1 MAETV
6 WVNRSDLSDIT
17 INEEAMPLLADDG
30 VRLRIQ
36 SFAVTANNVTYA
48 VAGDS
53 MGYWNFFPAQDGF
66 GIVPMWG
73 HAIVEQS
80 NNSHL
85 NVGERVYGY
94 LPMGTHLDVLPAKI
108 RAGSF
113 FDGALHRQAMSPI
126 YNQYSRIANDPEH
139 DPLCENQRMVF
150 APLFKTGF
158 LIDDFFRRNNWY
170 GVQNLI
176 MTSASSKTALGLASC
191 ANNLSPHVKRIGLT
205 SRANMAFTLD
215 TGLYHEVLSYDDIAM
230 LPHEPSVL
238 VDFAGN
244 SAVLHAVHAGLT
256 DDLKYSCLVGATHIS
271 GRSGGIRDICGP
283 RPVLFFAPSHA
294 VAAIKIDGAEAF
306 GAAIAAQWTQFLRA
320 VGSSVEITEQSGI
333 MAAAQAY
340 TAILK
345 NEAPP
350 SVGIIVHP

>member
-6 WVNRSDLSDIT
+6 WVNRNDLSDVT
-17 INEEAMPLLADDG
+17 INEEAMPQLADDS

-53 MGYWNFFPAQDGF
+53 MSYWNFFPAPVGF

-73 HAIVEQS
+73 HAVVERS
-80 NNSHL
+80 NNPHL

-94 LPMGTHLDVLPAKI
+94 LPMGTHLDVVPAKI
-108 RAGSF
+108 RTGSF
-113 FDGALHRQAMSPI
+113 FDGAPHRQAMSPI
-126 YNQYSRIANDPEH
+126 YNQYTRLDADPEH
-139 DPLCENQRMVF
+139 DPAQESQRMIF

-158 LIDDFFRRNNWY
+158 LIEDFMRRNNWF
-170 GVQNLI
+170 GAHNLV
-176 MTSASSKTALGLASC
+176 MTSASSKTSLGLASC
-191 ANNLSPHVKRIGLT
+191 AKNLSPHIKRIGLT
-205 SRANMAFTLD
+205 SKTNMAFTLD
-215 TGLYHEVLSYDDIAM
+215 TGLYHEVLSYDDIAL
-230 LPHEPSVL
+230 LPKEPSVL

-244 SAVLHAVHAGLT
+244 SAVLHAVHETLT
-256 DDLKYSCLVGATHIS
+256 DNLKYSCLVGATHVS

-283 RPVLFFAPSHA
+283 RPILFFAPSHA
-294 VAAIKIDGAEAF
+294 IEAIKAEGAEAF
-306 GAAIAAQWTQFLRA
+306 GAAIAAQWAQFLQT
-320 VGSSVEITEQSGI
+320 VDGSVEINEQSGI
-333 MAAAQAY
+333 IAAAQAY

-350 SVGIIVHP
+350 SIGIIIHP